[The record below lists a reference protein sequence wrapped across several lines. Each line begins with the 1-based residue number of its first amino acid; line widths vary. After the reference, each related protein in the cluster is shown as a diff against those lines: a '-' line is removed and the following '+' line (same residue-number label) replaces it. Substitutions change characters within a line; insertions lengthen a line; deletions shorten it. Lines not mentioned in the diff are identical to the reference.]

1 MTTPQITH
9 AFSLEHTDTVDGTK
23 RELGVTLDDLGT
35 TTLCFT
41 TKTKEDEAPH
51 ETVLP
56 LSEIG
61 FEMLI
66 HAMNILAREKGME
79 AYRVPVV
86 H

>member
-41 TKTKEDEAPH
+41 TTAKEEAPH

-61 FEMLI
+61 FDMLI

-79 AYRVPVV
+79 PYQVSAL

>member
-9 AFSLEHTDTVDGTK
+9 AFSLEHIDAVDGTK
-23 RELGVTLDDLGT
+23 RELGVTLDDQGT
-35 TTLCFT
+35 TVLCFT
-41 TKTKEDEAPH
+41 TKAKEESPH

-61 FEMLI
+61 FDMLI
-66 HAMNILAREKGME
+66 HALNILASQKGME
-79 AYRVPVV
+79 PYRIPVI